1 MQSKLHSLLSWR
13 LSGRMAL
20 AITVIFFSTFSN
32 AQEIISLDDERTK
45 QLEELG
51 VLLPNPTAIRAAAAE
66 EFAKPIS
73 GQDAERLEDLA
84 GDANKYSNLVS
95 KITDEYNDYLREN
108 SRYDFVTEEVKRAPV
123 VKSLLALD
131 SEFKGI
137 RNRAYLNMGILAME
151 SGRQMEAF
159 LLFNDAFRL
168 SVFGCNDGVE
178 NCVRYEA
185 EQHMKTLLGVEGE
198 SYIYWQK

>member
-1 MQSKLHSLLSWR
+1 
-13 LSGRMAL
+13 MAL

-168 SVFGCNDGVE
+168 SVFGCSDGVE